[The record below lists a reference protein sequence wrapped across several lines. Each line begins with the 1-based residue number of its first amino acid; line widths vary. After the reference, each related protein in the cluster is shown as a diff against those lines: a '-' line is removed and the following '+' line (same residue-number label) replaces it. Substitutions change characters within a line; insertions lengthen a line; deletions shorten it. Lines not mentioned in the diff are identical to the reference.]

1 MPGCFALPVDLV
13 GDRASYRC
21 VLVAVLVC
29 EAAAYCLHGADV
41 RHLFVL
47 SLYVAL
53 VGLMLLLLLLRLA
66 DASKYFVLRCAVRNC
81 RRLSLLASGAVLRL
95 LLLLLLLVVVVVVLL
110 LLCLF
115 LLLCFL

>member
-1 MPGCFALPVDLV
+1 MLGCFVLPVDLV
-13 GDRASYRC
+13 GDRASDRG

-53 VGLMLLLLLLRLA
+53 VWLMLLLL
-66 DASKYFVLRCAVRNC
+66 
-81 RRLSLLASGAVLRL
+81 
-95 LLLLLLLVVVVVVLL
+95 
-110 LLCLF
+110 
-115 LLLCFL
+115 